1 VGANFA
7 RGAATGQRTPHQA
20 CPFEFDAADAALFT
34 LPRCISVIFAANVFQ
49 TGDPCRATNQ
59 LSVKENRS
67 VNSLKLRRILVW
79 IHLYAAALLA
89 PAFLLVAIS
98 GGLYLADIKGEAK
111 ETPLAIPAGTK
122 FDSES
127 PTFEADVR
135 AFLKSQKLDVEF
147 EYIRARGPNFTTR
160 PTSRPHVAFEDKGGT
175 LTAKYV
181 EPSLLN
187 ALMEIHKGHG
197 PKAYRL
203 FGMIAGLML
212 FFVVIG
218 GLLVGLL
225 SPAYRKPTIFS
236 AIAGS
241 AVFGWLAFL
250 A

>member
-1 VGANFA
+1 M
-7 RGAATGQRTPHQA
+7 
-20 CPFEFDAADAALFT
+20 
-34 LPRCISVIFAANVFQ
+34 
-49 TGDPCRATNQ
+49 
-59 LSVKENRS
+59 
-67 VNSLKLRRILVW
+67 NSLKLRRILVS

-98 GGLYLADIKGEAK
+98 GGLYLADIKGDAK
-111 ETPLAIPAGTK
+111 ETSLPIPEGAK

-135 AFLKSQKLDVEF
+135 AFLKVQKVDVEF
-147 EYIRARGPNFTTR
+147 EYIRARGSNFVTR
-160 PTSRPHVAFEDKGGT
+160 PTSRPHVAFEEKEGK

-197 PKAYRL
+197 PKAYRT

-225 SPAYRKPTIFS
+225 SQAYRKPTILS

-241 AVFGWLAFL
+241 AVFAWLAFL